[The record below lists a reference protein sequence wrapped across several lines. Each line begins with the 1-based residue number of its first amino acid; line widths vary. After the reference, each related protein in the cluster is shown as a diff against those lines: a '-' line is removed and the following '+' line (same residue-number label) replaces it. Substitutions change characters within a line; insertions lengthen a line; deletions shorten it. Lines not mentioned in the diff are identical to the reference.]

1 MAGFYPP
8 QVKPIM
14 KFSIEQAEEFVS
26 SIFEKNGVLPDNARS
41 VARALVAAEAAG
53 QGGHGVRRIPAYV
66 SQLHVG
72 KIDGTA
78 RPAATRLRPAVLS
91 IDAGHGYAYP
101 AIDLTVEQ
109 LPDIAREQ
117 GIALAV
123 IGRSHHAGVM
133 ALTVERFAEQGLV
146 AFMVANAP
154 ASMAPW
160 GGIKP
165 LYGTNPIAFAAPVE
179 GADPLVIDL
188 ALSKVAR
195 GKIMAARQKG
205 ENIPE
210 GWALDASGQPTTDA
224 NAAIN
229 GTMVPAGDAK
239 GAALALMVEIMA
251 AGLTGGNFGFQASSL
266 LDDTGTAPSL
276 GHTIIAIDPAIA
288 GDHVFAKRL
297 ALMASEIEGQENAR
311 LPGRRS
317 QGIRKQSLE
326 NGITIED
333 DILAEIRAL

>member
-1 MAGFYPP
+1 
-8 QVKPIM
+8 M
-14 KFSIEQAEEFVS
+14 KFSIAQAEEFVS
-26 SIFEKNGVLPDNARS
+26 SIFEKNGVLPENARS
-41 VARALVAAEAAG
+41 VARALIAAEAAG
-53 QGGHGVRRIPAYV
+53 QGGHGIRRLSAYI
-66 SQLHVG
+66 SQLRVG
-72 KIDGTA
+72 KIDGQA
-78 RPAATRLRPAVLS
+78 KPVASQPRPAVLS
-91 IDAGHGYAYP
+91 VDACHGYAYP
-101 AIDLTVEQ
+101 AIDMVVER
-109 LPDIAREQ
+109 LPAIARTQ
-117 GIALAV
+117 GIALGV

-133 ALTVERFAEQGLV
+133 ALTVERFADQGLV

-195 GKIMAARQKG
+195 GRIMAARQKG
-205 ENIPE
+205 ETIPDD
-210 GWALDASGQPTTDA
+210 WALDSSGRPTTDPDE
-224 NAAIN
+224 AIK
-229 GTMVPAGDAK
+229 GTMSPAGDAK
-239 GAALALMVEIMA
+239 GAALALMVEVMA

-276 GHTIIAIDPAIA
+276 GHTIIAIDPTIA

-297 ALMASEIEGQENAR
+297 ALMAAEIEGQENAR

-326 NGITIED
+326 NGIVIDD
-333 DILAEIRAL
+333 DIMTEIRAL

>member
-1 MAGFYPP
+1 
-8 QVKPIM
+8 M
-14 KFSIEQAEEFVS
+14 KFSIAQAEEFVS
-26 SIFEKNGVLPDNARS
+26 SIFEKNGVAQENARS
-41 VARALVAAEAAG
+41 VACAIVAAEAAG
-53 QGGHGVRRIPAYV
+53 QGGHGVRRVPVYV

-72 KIDGTA
+72 KVNGKV
-78 RPAATRLRPAVLS
+78 RPVATRLRPSVLS

-101 AIDLTVEQ
+101 AIDLMVAQ
-109 LPDIAREQ
+109 LPAIAQEQ
-117 GIALAV
+117 GIALGV

-165 LYGTNPIAFAAPVE
+165 LYGTNPIAFAAPVD

-205 ENIPE
+205 EVIPE
-210 GWALDASGQPTTDA
+210 GWALDVNGCPTTDP
-224 NAAIN
+224 NEAIN

-239 GAALALMVEIMA
+239 GAALALMVEVMA

-266 LDDTGTAPSL
+266 LDDTGAAPSL
-276 GHTIIAIDPAIA
+276 GHTIIVIDPAIA
-288 GDHVFAKRL
+288 GDHVLAKRL
-297 ALMASEIEGQENAR
+297 SLMASEIEGQEHAR

-317 QGIRKQSLE
+317 QGLRRQSLE

-333 DILAEIRAL
+333 DILAQIKAL

>member
-1 MAGFYPP
+1 
-8 QVKPIM
+8 M
-14 KFSIEQAEEFVS
+14 KFTIEQAEDFVA
-26 SIFEKNGVLPDNARS
+26 SIFEKNGVLPKSARS
-41 VARALVAAEAAG
+41 TARALVAAEAAG
-53 QGGHGVRRIPAYV
+53 QGGHGFRRIAAYI

-72 KIDGTA
+72 KIDGKAMPSAKT
-78 RPAATRLRPAVLS
+78 LRPGVLC

-101 AIDLTVEQ
+101 AIDLAIEL
-109 LPDIAREQ
+109 LPAMARAQ
-117 GIALAV
+117 GIALGL
-123 IGRSHHAGVM
+123 INRSHHAGVM
-133 ALTVERFAEQGLV
+133 ALTVERLAEQGLV

-165 LYGTNPIAFAAPVE
+165 LYGTNPIAFAAPVAD
-179 GADPLVIDL
+179 ADPLVIDL

-205 ENIPE
+205 ETIPDD
-210 GWALDASGQPTTDA
+210 WALDAQGRPTTDP
-224 NAAIN
+224 NEAIN

-239 GAALALMVEIMA
+239 GAALALMVEVMA

-276 GHTIIAIDPAIA
+276 GHTIIAIDPDIA
-288 GDHVFAKRL
+288 GNDAFATRL
-297 ALMASEIEGQENAR
+297 RLMANEIEGQENAR

-317 QGIRKQSLE
+317 QGVRKHALE
-326 NGITIED
+326 HGIVMDD
-333 DILAEIRAL
+333 DILAEISKL

>member
-1 MAGFYPP
+1 
-8 QVKPIM
+8 M
-14 KFSIEQAEEFVS
+14 KFSIEHAEKFVS
-26 SIFEKNGVLPDNARS
+26 SIFEANGVLPANAQS

-53 QGGHGVRRIPAYV
+53 QGGHGVRRIPAYI
-66 SQLHVG
+66 SQLRVG

-78 RPAATRLRPAVLS
+78 KPAASRPRPSVLS
-91 IDAGHGYAYP
+91 VDAGYGYAYP
-101 AIDLTVEQ
+101 AIDMVVDQ
-109 LPDIAREQ
+109 LPAIARAQ
-117 GIALAV
+117 GIALGV

-133 ALTVERFAEQGLV
+133 ALTVERFADQGLV

-160 GGIKP
+160 GGTKP
-165 LYGTNPIAFAAPVE
+165 LYGTNPIAFAAPVD

-205 ENIPE
+205 ESIPDD
-210 GWALDASGQPTTDA
+210 WAFDSQGRPTTDPDE
-224 NAAIN
+224 AIK

-239 GAALALMVEIMA
+239 GAALALMVEVMA

-276 GHTIIAIDPAIA
+276 GHTIIAIDPTIA
-288 GDHVFAKRL
+288 GDDIFARRL
-297 ALMASEIEGQENAR
+297 ALMAAEIEGQENAR

-326 NGITIED
+326 NGIVIED
-333 DILAEIRAL
+333 DILAQIKAL

>member
-1 MAGFYPP
+1 
-8 QVKPIM
+8 M
-14 KFSIEQAEEFVS
+14 KFSIEQAEDFVS
-26 SIFEKNGVLPDNARS
+26 SIFDKNGVLPQSARS
-41 VARALVAAEAAG
+41 VARALVAAEACG
-53 QGGHGVRRIPAYV
+53 QGGHGFRRIPVYV
-66 SQLHVG
+66 AQLHVG
-72 KIDGTA
+72 KVDGKA
-78 RPAATRLRPAVLS
+78 QPSCNKRRPAVLS
-91 IDAGHGYAYP
+91 IDANQGYAYP
-101 AIDLTVEQ
+101 AIDLAVEE
-109 LPDIAREQ
+109 LVPLAREQ
-117 GIALAV
+117 GIALAA

-165 LYGTNPIAFAAPVE
+165 LYGTNPIAFAAPID

-205 ENIPE
+205 VAIPE
-210 GWALDASGQPTTDA
+210 DWALDANGRPTTDA
-224 NAAIN
+224 SEAIN

-239 GAALALMVEIMA
+239 GAALALMVEILA
-251 AGLTGGNFGFQASSL
+251 AGLTGSNFGFQASSL

-276 GHTIIAIDPAIA
+276 GHTIIAIDPSIT
-288 GDHVFAKRL
+288 GDNVFAQRL
-297 ALMASEIEGQENAR
+297 AMMAGEIEGQENTR

-317 QGIRKQSLE
+317 QGIRKQAIE
-326 NGITIED
+326 NGIVIED
-333 DILAEIRAL
+333 DILAQIRAL

>member
-1 MAGFYPP
+1 
-8 QVKPIM
+8 M
-14 KFSIEQAEEFVS
+14 KFSIEQAEEFVAA
-26 SIFEKNGVLPDNARS
+26 IFERNGVAPVSARS
-41 VARALVAAEAAG
+41 TARALVAAEAAG
-53 QGGHGVRRIPAYV
+53 QGGHGFRRIPAYIG
-66 SQLHVG
+66 QLRAG
-72 KIDGTA
+72 KANGEA
-78 RPAATRLRPAVLS
+78 QPVATQLRPGVLS

-101 AIDLTVEQ
+101 AIDLAIDQ
-109 LPDIAREQ
+109 LPAMARAQ

-133 ALTVERFAEQGLV
+133 ALTVERLAEQGLV

-165 LYGTNPIAFAAPVE
+165 LYGTNPIAFAAPIA

-205 ENIPE
+205 ESIPDD
-210 GWALDASGQPTTDA
+210 WALDSQGRPTTDPDE
-224 NAAIN
+224 AIN

-239 GAALALMVEIMA
+239 GAALALMVEVMA

-276 GHTIIAIDPAIA
+276 GHTIIAIDPQIA
-288 GDHVFAKRL
+288 GNDVFANRL
-297 ALMASEIEGQENAR
+297 SQMASEIEGQENAR

-317 QGIRKQSLE
+317 QGIRKHALE
-326 NGITIED
+326 HGIVIDE
-333 DILAEIRAL
+333 DILSAISKL

>member
-1 MAGFYPP
+1 
-8 QVKPIM
+8 M
-14 KFSIEQAEEFVS
+14 KFSIEQAEDLIS
-26 SIFEKNGVLPDNARS
+26 SIFEKNGVVQESARS
-41 VARALVAAEAAG
+41 VARAIVAAEAAG
-53 QGGHGVRRIPAYV
+53 QGGHGVRRVPSYI
-66 SQLHVG
+66 SQLRVG
-72 KIDGTA
+72 KINGKALPVTTLI
-78 RPAATRLRPAVLS
+78 RPSVLS
-91 IDAGHGYAYP
+91 VDAGHGYAYP
-101 AIDLTVEQ
+101 AIDVAVER
-109 LPDIAREQ
+109 LPAIAREQ
-117 GIALAV
+117 GIALGV

-165 LYGTNPIAFAAPVE
+165 LYGTNPIAFAAPVD

-205 ENIPE
+205 EAIPD
-210 GWALDASGQPTTDA
+210 GWALDASGQPTTNPDE
-224 NAAIN
+224 AIN
-229 GTMVPAGDAK
+229 GTMLPAGDAK
-239 GAALALMVEIMA
+239 GAALALMVEVMA

-276 GHTIIAIDPAIA
+276 GHTLIVIDPAIA
-288 GDHVFAKRL
+288 GDQVLAKRL
-297 ALMASEIEGQENAR
+297 ALMAGEIEGQEHAR

-317 QGIRKQSLE
+317 QGIRKQSLK
-326 NGITIED
+326 NGITID
-333 DILAEIRAL
+333 ADILAQIEAL

>member
-1 MAGFYPP
+1 
-8 QVKPIM
+8 M

-26 SIFEKNGVLPDNARS
+26 SIFEKNGVLPENARS

-53 QGGHGVRRIPAYV
+53 QSGHGIRRLPAYI
-66 SQLHVG
+66 SQLRVG
-72 KIDGTA
+72 KIDGRA
-78 RPAATRLRPAVLS
+78 RPVVSLTRPAVLS
-91 IDAGHGYAYP
+91 VDACHGYAYP
-101 AIDLTVEQ
+101 AIDVVVER
-109 LPDIAREQ
+109 LPAIARTQ
-117 GIALAV
+117 GIALGL
-123 IGRSHHAGVM
+123 IGRSHHSGVM
-133 ALTVERFAEQGLV
+133 ALTVERFADQGLV

-160 GGIKP
+160 GGNKP
-165 LYGTNPIAFAAPVE
+165 LYGTNPIAFAAPIE

-205 ENIPE
+205 ETIPDD
-210 GWALDASGQPTTDA
+210 WALDSNGRPTTNPDE
-224 NAAIN
+224 AIK
-229 GTMVPAGDAK
+229 GTMTPAGDAK
-239 GAALALMVEIMA
+239 GAALALMVEVMA

-276 GHTIIAIDPAIA
+276 GHTIITIDPAIA

-297 ALMASEIEGQENAR
+297 ALMAAEIEGQENVR

-317 QGIRKQSLE
+317 QGIRKQSME
-326 NGITIED
+326 NGIAIDD
-333 DILAEIRAL
+333 DIMAQIRAL

>member
-1 MAGFYPP
+1 
-8 QVKPIM
+8 M
-14 KFSIEQAEEFVS
+14 KFSIEQAEEFVA
-26 SIFEKNGVLPDNARS
+26 SIFERNGVLPVSARS
-41 VARALVAAEAAG
+41 TARALVAAEAAG
-53 QGGHGVRRIPAYV
+53 QGGHGFRRIPAYV
-66 SQLHVG
+66 SQLHIG
-72 KIDGTA
+72 KANGKA
-78 RPAATRLRPAVLS
+78 VPVATQLRPAVLS
-91 IDAGHGYAYP
+91 VDACNGYAYP
-101 AIDLTVEQ
+101 AIDLAVEL
-109 LPDIAREQ
+109 LPAMARSQ
-117 GIALAV
+117 GIALAL

-133 ALTVERFAEQGLV
+133 ALTVERLADEGLV

-165 LYGTNPIAFAAPVE
+165 LYGTNPIAFAAPVA

-205 ENIPE
+205 ETIPDD
-210 GWALDASGQPTTDA
+210 WALDAQGRPTTDPDE
-224 NAAIN
+224 AIN

-239 GAALALMVEIMA
+239 GAALALMVEVMA

-276 GHTIIAIDPAIA
+276 GHTIIAIDPQIA
-288 GDHVFAKRL
+288 GTDVFAARL
-297 ALMASEIEGQENAR
+297 RLMANEIEGQENAR

-317 QGIRKQSLE
+317 QGIRKHAIE
-326 NGITIED
+326 HGIVIEE
-333 DILAEIRAL
+333 DILTAISKL

>member
-1 MAGFYPP
+1 
-8 QVKPIM
+8 M
-14 KFSIEQAEEFVS
+14 KFSIEQAEDFVS
-26 SIFEKNGVLPDNARS
+26 SIFEKDGVLPATARS

-53 QGGHGVRRIPAYV
+53 QSGHGFRRIPVYIA
-66 SQLHVG
+66 QLRVG
-72 KIDGTA
+72 KVDA
-78 RPAATRLRPAVLS
+78 KAVAVATRIRPAVLS
-91 IDAGHGYAYP
+91 IDAHHGYAYP
-101 AIDLTVEQ
+101 AIDLAVDQ

-117 GIALAV
+117 GVALAV

-165 LYGTNPIAFAAPVE
+165 LYGTNPIAFAAPVD

-205 ENIPE
+205 AEIPND
-210 GWALDASGQPTTDA
+210 WALDASGKPTTDP
-224 NAAIN
+224 NEAIN
-229 GTMVPAGDAK
+229 GTMVPAGEAK
-239 GAALALMVEIMA
+239 GAALALMVEVMA

-276 GHTIIAIDPAIA
+276 GHTIIAIDPLIA
-288 GDHVFAKRL
+288 GDDVLAKRV
-297 ALMASEIEGQENAR
+297 ALMAREIEGQETAR

-317 QGIRKQSLE
+317 QGVRKHSLE
-326 NGITIED
+326 NGIVIDD
-333 DILAEIRAL
+333 DILAEIKAL